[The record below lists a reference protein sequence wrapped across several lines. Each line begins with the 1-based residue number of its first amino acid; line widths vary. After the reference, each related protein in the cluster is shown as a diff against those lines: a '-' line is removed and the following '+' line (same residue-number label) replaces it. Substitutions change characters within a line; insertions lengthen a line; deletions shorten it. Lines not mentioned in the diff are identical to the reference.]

1 MVLAFRLSCG
11 ADMPCTLDWFL
22 PEHCYGQAGY
32 VSLDTSGLA
41 IPNALIEG
49 VPKLATFAIVLGAVY
64 MAMFLIDVGA
74 SCLEVA

>member
-1 MVLAFRLSCG
+1 MSR
-11 ADMPCTLDWFL
+11 
-22 PEHCYGQAGY
+22 Y
-32 VSLDTSGLA
+32 TSGLV
-41 IPNALIEG
+41 IPNALTEG